1 MSIPLISN
9 LSFTKVSSAGNLN
22 DKVPATRIN
31 LPVQYFK
38 NVDNIS
44 GNLTLDDNTAHK
56 KVILDT
62 QDKTI
67 INTSG
72 SPLTNDNP
80 NTTMDLKGSGNI
92 QSELKSHTVTEAD
105 DEYTGTTTVTALNDS
120 LVIVDDS
127 HTYETTVVDD
137 ERSAGAGVAFGDGLT
152 TVRNPSTNNNEGWL
166 VNETYYTTA
175 YTSLI
180 GGTSMSGANRS
191 DFAMSFTHAFLEDG
205 TPISGALTGPGGP
218 SSYDGRTAPDPSVNS
233 THSIGG
239 STYRYMKWDD
249 CIVGVNNGNSGIFD
263 FYAFIDVNT
272 GKLVFAMNQGRGAF
286 NQIKN
291 VEIVGTVNGR
301 KIRFTNNLSIP
312 AFLTGD
318 NPFTD
323 VSVDSSATV
332 TATRDSTVGS
342 FEITASITGS
352 NGSGQPYALVSV
364 NDGAGSLNT
373 ADYTGTFSVRAF

>member
-9 LSFTKVSSAGNLN
+9 LSFTKVSTSGTLN
-22 DKVPATRIN
+22 DKVPTTRIN
-31 LPVQYFK
+31 LPIQYFQVID
-38 NVDNIS
+38 NVT
-44 GNLTLDDNTAHK
+44 GNLTLDESSAHK
-56 KVILDT
+56 KVILDN
-62 QDKTI
+62 QSNTI
-67 INTSG
+67 LNPEG
-72 SPLTNDNP
+72 SPLTNN
-80 NTTMDLKGSGNI
+80 NTNTPIDLRGSGNI
-92 QSELKSHTVTEAD
+92 QSELKSHTVSVSNTD
-105 DEYTGTTTVTALNDS
+105 YTGTTTVTALNDS
-120 LVIVDDS
+120 LVVVDDS

-152 TVRNPSTNNNEGWL
+152 TVKNPSTNSNEGWL

-239 STYRYMKWDD
+239 STYRYMKWDN
-249 CIVGVNNGNSGIFD
+249 CIVGVNTGNSGVFD

-272 GKLVFAMNQGRGAF
+272 GKLVFAMNEGRGAF

-323 VSVDSSATV
+323 VSVNSSATV

-342 FEITASITGS
+342 FEITASISGS

-364 NDGAGSLNT
+364 NDGAGSINDT
-373 ADYTGTFSVRAF
+373 DYTGTFSVRAF

>member
-9 LSFTKVSSAGNLN
+9 LSFTKVSSSGNLN

-31 LPVQYFK
+31 LPIQYFQ

-44 GNLTLDDNTAHK
+44 GNLTLDDNNSHK

-62 QDKTI
+62 QDKTVL
-67 INTSG
+67 NTTG

-80 NTTMDLKGSGNI
+80 NTAIDLRGSGNI
-92 QSELKSHTVTEAD
+92 QSQLKSHTVSVSNTA
-105 DEYTGTTTVTALNDS
+105 YTGTTTVTALNDS
-120 LVIVDDS
+120 LVVVDDS
-127 HTYETTVVDD
+127 HTYETTVVND
-137 ERSAGAGVAFGDGLT
+137 ERSAGAGVSFGDGNT

-218 SSYDGRTAPDPSVNS
+218 SSFDGRTAPDPSTNTTHTINS
-233 THSIGG
+233 K
-239 STYRYMKWDD
+239 TYRFMKWND
-249 CIVGVNNGNSGIFD
+249 CIVGVNNGNSGTFD
-263 FYAFIDVNT
+263 FYAFVDVNND
-272 GKLVFAMNQGRGAF
+272 KLVFAMNEGRGAF
-286 NQIKN
+286 NQIKD

-301 KIRFTNNLSIP
+301 KIKFTNNLSIP
-312 AFLTGD
+312 AFLTGG

-323 VSVDSSATV
+323 VSVNSSATV

-342 FEITASITGS
+342 FEITASISGS

-364 NDGAGSLNT
+364 NNGAGSINDT
-373 ADYTGTFSVRAF
+373 DYTGTFSARAF

>member
-9 LSFTKVSSAGNLN
+9 LSFTKVSSSGTLN
-22 DKVPATRIN
+22 DKVPSTRIN

-62 QDKTI
+62 QNKTI
-67 INTSG
+67 INTVG

-80 NTTMDLKGSGNI
+80 NTTMDLKGSGDI
-92 QSELKSHTVTEAD
+92 QSQLKSHTVTVTD
-105 DEYTGTTTVTALNDS
+105 DAYTGTTTVTSLNDS

-127 HTYETTVVDD
+127 HTYETTVVND
-137 ERSAGAGVAFGDGLT
+137 ERNAGGGVSFGDGST
-152 TVRNPSTNNNEGWL
+152 TVRNPSTNNNESWL

-233 THSIGG
+233 THTISG

-249 CIVGVNNGNSGIFD
+249 CIVGVNNGNSGVFD

-312 AFLTGD
+312 AFLTGG

-323 VSVDSSATV
+323 VSVNSSATV
-332 TATRDSTVGS
+332 TATRNSTIGS

-364 NDGAGSLNT
+364 NNGTGSINT
-373 ADYTGTFSVRAF
+373 TDYTGTFSVRAF

>member
-9 LSFTKVSSAGNLN
+9 LSFTKVSTSGTLN

-31 LPVQYFK
+31 LPIQYFQVID
-38 NVDNIS
+38 NVT
-44 GNLTLDDNTAHK
+44 GNLTLDESSAHK
-56 KVILDT
+56 KAILDN
-62 QDKTI
+62 QSNTI
-67 INTSG
+67 LNPEG
-72 SPLTNDNP
+72 SPLTNN
-80 NTTMDLKGSGNI
+80 NTNTPIDLRGSGNI
-92 QSELKSHTVTEAD
+92 QSQLKSHTVSVSNTD
-105 DEYTGTTTVTALNDS
+105 YTGTTTVTALNDS
-120 LVIVDDS
+120 LVVVDDS
-127 HTYETTVVDD
+127 HTYDTTVVDV
-137 ERSAGAGVAFGDGLT
+137 ERSAGAGNSFGDGLT

-166 VNETYYTTA
+166 VNESYYSTA

-180 GGTSMSGANRS
+180 GGTSMANANRS
-191 DFAMSFTHAFLEDG
+191 DFGMSFTHAFLEDG

-218 SSYDGRTAPDPSVNS
+218 STFDGRAAPDPSINT

-239 STYRYMKWDD
+239 NTYRFMKWDD
-249 CIVGVNNGNSGIFD
+249 CIVGVNKGNSGVFD
-263 FYAFIDVNT
+263 FYAFVDVNN
-272 GKLVFAMNQGRGAF
+272 GQLVFAMNQGRGAF

-291 VEIVGTVNGR
+291 VKVVGPVNGR

-312 AFLTGD
+312 AFLTGG

-323 VSVDSSATV
+323 VSVNSSATV
-332 TATRDSTVGS
+332 TATRNSTVGS

-364 NDGAGSLNT
+364 NDGTGSLNT

>member
-9 LSFTKVSSAGNLN
+9 LSFTKVSSSGNLN

-62 QDKTI
+62 QNKTI

-92 QSELKSHTVTEAD
+92 QSELKSHTVSVSNTD
-105 DEYTGTTTVTALNDS
+105 YTGTTTVTALNDS
-120 LVIVDDS
+120 LVVVDDS

-152 TVRNPSTNNNEGWL
+152 TVKNPSTNNNEGWL

-233 THSIGG
+233 THTIGS
-239 STYRYMKWDD
+239 STYRYMKWNN
-249 CIVGVNNGNSGIFD
+249 CIVGVNNGNSGVFN
-263 FYAFIDVNT
+263 FYAFVDVNT

-301 KIRFTNNLSIP
+301 KIRFTNNLLIP
-312 AFLTGD
+312 AFLTGG

-323 VSVDSSATV
+323 VSVNSSATV

-352 NGSGQPYALVSV
+352 AGGGQPYALVSV
-364 NDGAGSLNT
+364 NDGAGSINT
-373 ADYTGTFSVRAF
+373 TDYTGTFSVRAF

>member
-9 LSFTKVSSAGNLN
+9 LSFTKVSSSGNLN

-92 QSELKSHTVTEAD
+92 QSELKSHTVSVSNTD
-105 DEYTGTTTVTALNDS
+105 YTGTTTVTALNDS

-239 STYRYMKWDD
+239 STYRYMKWND
-249 CIVGVNNGNSGIFD
+249 CIVGVNNGNSGVFD

-272 GKLVFAMNQGRGAF
+272 GKLVFAMNEGRGAF

-332 TATRDSTVGS
+332 TATRNSTVGS

>member
-9 LSFTKVSSAGNLN
+9 LSFTKVSSSGNLN

-92 QSELKSHTVTEAD
+92 QSELKSHTVSVSNTD
-105 DEYTGTTTVTALNDS
+105 YTGTTTVTALNDS
-120 LVIVDDS
+120 LVVVDDS

-152 TVRNPSTNNNEGWL
+152 TVKNPSTNNNEGWL

-233 THSIGG
+233 THTIGS
-239 STYRYMKWDD
+239 STYRYMKWND
-249 CIVGVNNGNSGIFD
+249 CIVGVNNGNSGVFD
-263 FYAFIDVNT
+263 FYAFVDVNT
-272 GKLVFAMNQGRGAF
+272 GKLVFAMNEGRGAF

-312 AFLTGD
+312 AFLTGG

-323 VSVDSSATV
+323 VSVNSSATV

-352 NGSGQPYALVSV
+352 DGEGQPYALVSV
-364 NDGAGSLNT
+364 NDGAGSINT
-373 ADYTGTFSVRAF
+373 TDYTGTFSVRAF

>member
-9 LSFTKVSSAGNLN
+9 LSFTKVSSSGTLN
-22 DKVPATRIN
+22 DKVPSTRIN

-62 QDKTI
+62 QNKTI
-67 INTSG
+67 INTVG

-80 NTTMDLKGSGNI
+80 NTTIDLKGSGDI
-92 QSELKSHTVTEAD
+92 QSQLKSHTVTVTD
-105 DEYTGTTTVTALNDS
+105 DAYTGTTTVTALNDS

-127 HTYETTVVDD
+127 HTYETTVVND
-137 ERSAGAGVAFGDGLT
+137 ERNAGGGVSFGDGST
-152 TVRNPSTNNNEGWL
+152 TVRNPSTNNNESWL

-233 THSIGG
+233 THTISG

-263 FYAFIDVNT
+263 FYAFVDVNT

-323 VSVDSSATV
+323 VSVNSSATV
-332 TATRDSTVGS
+332 TATRNSTVGS

-364 NDGAGSLNT
+364 NDGAGSINT

>member
-44 GNLTLDDNTAHK
+44 GNLILDDNTAHK

-62 QDKTI
+62 QDK
-67 INTSG
+67 
-72 SPLTNDNP
+72 
-80 NTTMDLKGSGNI
+80 TMDLKGSGNI
-92 QSELKSHTVTEAD
+92 QSELKSHTVSVSNTD
-105 DEYTGTTTVTALNDS
+105 YTGTTTVTALNDS
-120 LVIVDDS
+120 LVVVDDS
-127 HTYETTVVDD
+127 HTYDTTVVDV
-137 ERSAGAGVAFGDGLT
+137 EKSAGSGNSFGDGLT
-152 TVRNPSTNNNEGWL
+152 TVKNPLTNSNEGWL

-180 GGTSMSGANRS
+180 GGTSMANANRS
-191 DFAMSFTHAFLEDG
+191 DFGMSFTHAFLEDG

-218 SSYDGRTAPDPSVNS
+218 STFDGRTAPDPSVNS
-233 THSIGG
+233 THTIGG
-239 STYRYMKWDD
+239 NTYRYMKWDD
-249 CIVGVNNGNSGIFD
+249 CIVGVNNGNSGVFD
-263 FYAFIDVNT
+263 FYAFVDVNT

-291 VEIVGTVNGR
+291 VKVVGPVNGR

-312 AFLTGD
+312 AFLTGG

-323 VSVDSSATV
+323 VSVNSSATV

-364 NDGAGSLNT
+364 NNGAGSINT